1 MHSTIEINS
10 RSHCTFLLYVHLVFV
25 TKYRKTIFTI
35 EHLNYMNSIFCHVCN
50 TLDAK
55 LVEFNGE
62 SDHVHL
68 LVSYPPKIA
77 ISKLVAHLKGISSRQ
92 LRQSFQDIQQHYW
105 KGRLWSPSYFA
116 SSCGGAPINT
126 IKQYIQNQNTPT

>member
-1 MHSTIEINS
+1 
-10 RSHCTFLLYVHLVFV
+10 
-25 TKYRKTIFTI
+25 
-35 EHLNYMNSIFCHVCN
+35 MNSIFCHVCN
-50 TLDAK
+50 TFDVK

-77 ISKLVAHLKGISSRQ
+77 ISKLVAHFKGISSRQ

-105 KGRLWSPSYFA
+105 KCRLWSPSYFA

-126 IKQYIQNQNTPT
+126 IKQYIQKQNTPA